1 MITAPSTQFTDA
13 INSSVST
20 NRTRVMID
28 WLDSRHLEKTVGGEI
43 QTVSVT
49 TNDAHASATKGS
61 IGAYFGPSQAA
72 NGWDRQSALWGVA
85 GALDV
90 NGQVIRADGNWS
102 AMPNE
107 EDSKYEFGWWS
118 GTASSSVDGTFT
130 TDPYVEL
137 DFDSAR
143 VTHIKVN
150 TSEYSGQVSSIKV
163 EYKKYG
169 ESSWTVHAASASIP
183 VGSYSYESAIDNE
196 NYLNLIGVKI
206 TALAT
211 RNKGDYA
218 RFNEVSP
225 IYREDMSS
233 YIINVNT
240 SKVHSL
246 HDSSLL
252 ILHLWR

>member
-169 ESSWTVHAASASIP
+169 ESSWTVHVASVFTELS
-183 VGSYSYESAIDNE
+183 
-196 NYLNLIGVKI
+196 
-206 TALAT
+206 
-211 RNKGDYA
+211 R
-218 RFNEVSP
+218 
-225 IYREDMSS
+225 
-233 YIINVNT
+233 YIQTCVI
-240 SKVHSL
+240 S
-246 HDSSLL
+246 
-252 ILHLWR
+252 